1 MKVKF
6 WGTRGSIPTPISP
19 AAIEDKI
26 RQALRGA
33 VGLDLSNEAAIESY
47 IQRLPDTVRR
57 TIGGNTAC
65 VEVRAGQQLLVFD
78 AGTGLRVLGN
88 ELMKTEFGQGQG
100 QADFFVS
107 HTHWDHIQGL
117 PFFTPGFVPGNRLT
131 FHSPHDNL
139 QEAFIGQQAD
149 TYFPVPLSIL
159 RANIQFEHIPAQT
172 WSHIGD
178 VQVYPLKVPHPL
190 HGSYNYRIEHNGQ
203 SLVYATD
210 SEYKDMSQTGT
221 QSFIEFFRDV
231 DLLIF
236 DAQYT
241 LSDALDKAGWGH
253 SSPLSGAEFAYR
265 AGVRR
270 LALFHHD
277 PMADDQ
283 TVYTGLKQAET
294 YLAKRGSTCQVMVAS
309 EGLEIEW

>member
-33 VGLDLSNEAAIESY
+33 AGLDLSSEEVVERY
-47 IQRLPDTVRR
+47 LQRLPAAIRY

-65 VEVRAGQQLLVFD
+65 VQIRAGAQLLILD
-78 AGTGLRVLGN
+78 AGSGLRLLGYD
-88 ELMKTEFGQGQG
+88 LMQAEFGRGEG
-100 QADFFVS
+100 MADFLIS

-117 PFFTPGFVPGNRLT
+117 PFFGPGFIAGNRLT
-131 FHSPHDNL
+131 VHSPHAHL
-139 QEAFIGQQAD
+139 EAAFVGQQND
-149 TYFPVPLSIL
+149 IYFPVPLSYL
-159 RANIQFEHIPAQT
+159 RADLQFRHIPAND
-172 WSHIGD
+172 WSQIGE
-178 VQVYPLKVPHPL
+178 VRVYPLRMSHP
-190 HGSYNYRIEHNGQ
+190 GESYSYRVEHHAA

-210 SEYKDMSQTGT
+210 AEYRHGRTDST
-221 QSFIEFFRDV
+221 QVYVDFFREA

-236 DAQYT
+236 DAQYSLT
-241 LSDALDKAGWGH
+241 DALDKPEWGH
-253 SSPLSGAEFAYR
+253 SSPLIGAELAYR

-277 PMADDQ
+277 PMSDDDAI
-283 TVYTGLKQAET
+283 YAGLRQAEA
-294 YLAKRGSTCQVMVAS
+294 YLAKRACNCQVMIAN
-309 EGLEIEW
+309 EGMEIEW